1 MGVIEMIKEQ
11 ARQEERAKKEKERA
25 RESALKAEKSA
36 KDLVDLQY
44 KITKNLLTQTNMP
57 AYDIARVAGVSEYY
71 VRKVK
76 RELKREQAIG

>member
-11 ARQEERAKKEKERA
+11 ARQEERAKKENERA

-57 AYDIARVAGVSEYY
+57 VYDIARVAGVSEYY